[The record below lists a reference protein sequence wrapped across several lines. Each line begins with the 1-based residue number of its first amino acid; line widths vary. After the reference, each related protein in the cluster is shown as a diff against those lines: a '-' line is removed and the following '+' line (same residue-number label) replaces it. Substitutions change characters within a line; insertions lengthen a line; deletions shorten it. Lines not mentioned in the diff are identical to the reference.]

1 MASGR
6 IVPMLCA
13 GAWLCA
19 SPAASAR
26 AEDDPNQAQFLKS
39 CGTCHATDSGAPP
52 RQGPNLAGVYGRKAG
67 KLEGFKYSA
76 ALAGADWTWDAASLD
91 KWIENAQ
98 AMRPGVVMPYRQ
110 ADPEKRAK
118 IIEYLKTLKV
128 E

>member
-6 IVPMLCA
+6 IVPVLFA

-19 SPAASAR
+19 SPAESAR

-39 CGTCHATDSGAPP
+39 CGTCHATEPGALS

-67 KLEGFKYSA
+67 KLEGFKFSA

-110 ADPEKRAK
+110 ADSEKRAK
-118 IIEYLKTLKV
+118 IIEYLKLLKD

>member
-6 IVPMLCA
+6 IVPMLVA
-13 GAWLCA
+13 GACFCA
-19 SPAASAR
+19 SPLPPAR

-39 CGTCHATDSGAPP
+39 CGVCHATEPGAPS
-52 RQGPNLAGVYGRKAG
+52 RQGQNLAGVYGRKAG
-67 KLEGFKYSA
+67 KLEGFKFSA

-110 ADPEKRAK
+110 ADSEKRAK
-118 IIEYLKTLKV
+118 IIEYLKLLKD

>member
-6 IVPMLCA
+6 IVPVLFA

-19 SPAASAR
+19 SPAESAR

-39 CGTCHATDSGAPP
+39 CGTCHATEPGAPS

-67 KLEGFKYSA
+67 RLQGFKFSA